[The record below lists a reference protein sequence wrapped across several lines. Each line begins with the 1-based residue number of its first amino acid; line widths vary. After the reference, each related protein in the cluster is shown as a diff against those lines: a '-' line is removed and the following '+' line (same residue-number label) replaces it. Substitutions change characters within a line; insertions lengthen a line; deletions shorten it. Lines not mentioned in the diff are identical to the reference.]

1 MALISVVTATYNRA
15 NVLKLAIESLLAQT
29 VTDWELIVVGDAC
42 TDDTAEVVASFGDP
56 RMRFVNLAEN
66 SGDQAAPNNEGVR
79 LASGELVAFL
89 NHDDLWTRDHLA
101 VTLAKLRESQADLVF
116 TITVSIDAEDVPQLE
131 GVAPSGVHDGRTLAP
146 ASSWL
151 MRRTLFDSVG
161 PWRRGREVFG
171 APSQEWLF
179 RAWRQGHRLVAV
191 PKPTII
197 ALQSG
202 SRKGSYTKGSA
213 EEHERYAA
221 LLRDDPELIARILT
235 DVIVRLRGDVARPSY
250 TAARTVMAFVAR
262 AAIAIG
268 VQPHG
273 LMFALK
279 YRRRGGFIDA
289 LRRTRGLSPLPRK
302 NRHD

>member
-15 NVLKLAIESLLAQT
+15 NVLRLAIESLLAQT

-42 TDDTAEVVASFGDP
+42 TDDTADVVASFGDP
-56 RMRFVNLAEN
+56 RMRFANLPEN

-116 TITVSIDAEDVPQLE
+116 TITISIDAEDVPQLE

-151 MRRTLFDSVG
+151 MRRALFDSVG
-161 PWRRGREVFG
+161 PWRRAREVFG
-171 APSQEWLF
+171 APSQDWLF
-179 RAWRQGHRLVAV
+179 RAWRKGHRLVAV
-191 PKPTII
+191 PKATVI

-202 SRKGSYTKGSA
+202 SRQGSYTKGSA

-221 LLRDDPELIARILT
+221 LLRDDPELIARLLT
-235 DVIVRLRGDVARPSY
+235 DVVIRLRGDLARPSY
-250 TAARTVMAFVAR
+250 TAARTVMAFAAR
-262 AAIAIG
+262 AAIAAG
-268 VQPHG
+268 VQPHA
-273 LMFALK
+273 LTFALK

-302 NRHD
+302 KST